1 MKATIIL
8 LAVFSSA
15 LLAST
20 TLSGEPELS
29 TTLLYGK
36 DCSDAHGGYFLEI
49 MADYVR
55 NSDNDSEGIFTVKFF
70 PTSPDMI
77 LNLNLSISGLPE
89 GFKIVSGDINR
100 NFSDFSS
107 YTEASWN
114 LSGIYEE
121 GNIKANITLS
131 VLVPHDY
138 PIHPNY
144 LAFYSITLTYEL
156 IPVDTTFLN
165 YLISLRWLDFDFL
178 NSLLGYIAYALM
190 AVTSVIG
197 MPGIPRIIKTKS
209 NGRISGSRVRQAHRL
224 FGYSIVLIVAF
235 HVIVSMLAPMW
246 LNIIKLWIFPTLYI
260 PEDLIA
266 VINLTD
272 SKLGLE
278 LGRWAGLLILI
289 VVVGGI
295 DFSRMSRDWGRKTAL
310 FLQQL
315 SYVSLIAIA
324 LHTLMIGTFAREQ
337 TLFVIFTWFC
347 LVTTFTIR
355 IALIITKKE
364 RKAQNKEIIQS
375 EEIFKSEEIIRNK
388 EKVHSKEKIQR
399 KGKRG
404 TKRI

>member
-15 LLAST
+15 FLAST

-77 LNLNLSISGLPE
+77 LNLNFSISGLPE

-100 NFSDFSS
+100 NFSDFYS

-114 LSGIYEE
+114 LSGNYEE

-165 YLISLRWLDFDFL
+165 YLISLRWLDIDFL
-178 NSLLGYIAYALM
+178 NSILGYIAYALM

-209 NGRISGSRVRQAHRL
+209 NGRISSNRVRQAHRL

-246 LNIIKLWIFPTLYI
+246 LNIIKLWILPTLYI
-260 PEDLIA
+260 PEDLLA

-295 DFSRMSRDWGRKTAL
+295 DFSRISRDWGRKSAL

-315 SYVSLIAIA
+315 SYVSLLAIS
-324 LHTLMIGTFAREQ
+324 LHTIMIGTFAREQ
-337 TLFVIFTWFC
+337 IFFVIFTWFC
-347 LVTTFTIR
+347 LATTFAIR
-355 IALIITKKE
+355 IALIINKKE
-364 RKAQNKEIIQS
+364 RNIQS
-375 EEIFKSEEIIRNK
+375 KERVPSK
-388 EKVHSKEKIQR
+388 EKVES
-399 KGKRG
+399 KGKVQSKGRRG
-404 TKRI
+404 TKRT

>member
-20 TLSGEPELS
+20 TLSGEPEIS

-55 NSDNDSEGIFTVKFF
+55 NSDNESEGIFTVKFF

-77 LNLNLSISGLPE
+77 LNLNFSISGLPE
-89 GFKIVSGDINR
+89 GFKIESGDINR
-100 NFSDFSS
+100 NFSDFYS

-114 LSGIYEE
+114 LSGNYEE

-165 YLISLRWLDFDFL
+165 YLISLRWLDIDFL
-178 NSLLGYIAYALM
+178 NSILGYIAYALM

-197 MPGIPRIIKTKS
+197 MPGIPRMIKIKS
-209 NGRISGSRVRQAHRL
+209 NGRISSSRVRQAHRL

-246 LNIIKLWIFPTLYI
+246 LNIIKLWILPTLYF

-295 DFSRMSRDWGRKTAL
+295 DFSRLSRDWGRKSAL

-315 SYVSLIAIA
+315 SYVSLLAIS
-324 LHTLMIGTFAREQ
+324 LHTIMIGTFAREQ
-337 TLFVIFTWFC
+337 ILFVVFTWLC
-347 LVTTFTIR
+347 LGMTFAIR
-355 IALIITKKE
+355 VALIINKKE
-364 RKAQNKEIIQS
+364 RKIQS
-375 EEIFKSEEIIRNK
+375 KENIKSEEK
-388 EKVHSKEKIQR
+388 FQGEKKIQR

-404 TKRI
+404 TKRT

>member
-29 TTLLYGK
+29 TKLLYGK

-55 NSDNDSEGIFTVKFF
+55 NSDNESEGIFTVKFF

-77 LNLNLSISGLPE
+77 LNLNFSISGLPE
-89 GFKIVSGDINR
+89 GFKIESGDINR
-100 NFSDFSS
+100 NFSDFYS

-114 LSGIYEE
+114 LSGNYEE

-165 YLISLRWLDFDFL
+165 YLISLRWLDIDFL
-178 NSLLGYIAYALM
+178 NSILGYIAYALM

-197 MPGIPRIIKTKS
+197 MPGIPRMIKIKS
-209 NGRISGSRVRQAHRL
+209 NGRISSSRVRQAHRL

-246 LNIIKLWIFPTLYI
+246 LNIIKLWILPTLYF

-295 DFSRMSRDWGRKTAL
+295 DFSRLSRDWGRKSAL

-315 SYVSLIAIA
+315 SYVSLLAIS
-324 LHTLMIGTFAREQ
+324 LHTIMIGTFAREQ
-337 TLFVIFTWFC
+337 ILFVVFTWLC
-347 LVTTFTIR
+347 LGMTFAIR
-355 IALIITKKE
+355 VALIINKKE
-364 RKAQNKEIIQS
+364 RKIQS
-375 EEIFKSEEIIRNK
+375 KENIKSEEK
-388 EKVHSKEKIQR
+388 FQGEKKIQR

-404 TKRI
+404 TKRT